1 MKMEDNNE
9 TDAIKWF
16 LNMNYY
22 DENVKGMVDC
32 ILADQRLCD
41 TIQIHPFEQRNQNND
56 PTDTPSLKCD
66 EEMPTFN
73 DNPSLKE
80 EVTKFY
86 HDLQCTT
93 NSMIK
98 WINDIEETQPDRTNT
113 RDITRKTEYITAKL
127 ITLAHKKH
135 NLTAKIQD
143 HRKTYED
150 RSIHNPLDTAAM
162 YDEIIQKMITTF
174 QLPSNKK

>member
-1 MKMEDNNE
+1 MEMKTKDDNE

-22 DENVKGMVDC
+22 DENVKGMVNC
-32 ILADQRLCD
+32 ILADKRLCD
-41 TIQIHPFEQRNQNND
+41 NIQINPIDQENQNND
-56 PTDTPSLKCD
+56 PANTLSLKCD

-86 HDLQCTT
+86 HDLKSTT

-98 WINDIEETQPDRTNT
+98 WINDIEETEPDQTNT
-113 RDITRKTEYITAKL
+113 RDITRKTEYITAKM

-143 HRKTYED
+143 LMKADKD
-150 RSIHNPLDTAAM
+150 RSILQPLDTAAM
-162 YDEIIQKMITTF
+162 YDEVIQNMITTF
-174 QLPSNKK
+174 QLPSN